1 MSNVRIAIVEDEM
14 VIAETIASSLRK
26 LGYEIAGIAA
36 SYDNAISLIERE
48 KPDLLLLDIRLR
60 GYKDGIDLG
69 WYIKQNFD
77 IPFIFLTANSDPAT
91 IEKVKFLDP
100 PAFLVKPFNSS
111 ELYASIEICLYN
123 SSKQKGSLMQGSKEG
138 EFIINDALFIKE
150 GQSYHKVPFDDILFL
165 EKDHVYLH
173 LQATGKVYTVRATVE
188 EYLEKLN
195 RKKFIQVHRSYIVNI
210 DRVDAINEIYLVM
223 GDKKVPIARNF
234 RSELLSNL
242 KLG

>member
-1 MSNVRIAIVEDEM
+1 MSTIRIGIVEDEM
-14 VIAETIASSLRK
+14 IIAETISSSLQK
-26 LGYEIAGIAA
+26 LGYEVAFIAA
-36 SYDNAISLIERE
+36 GYDTAISLIEKE
-48 KPDLLLLDIRLR
+48 KPDLLVLDIRLR

-69 WYIKQNFD
+69 WYIKQNYD
-77 IPFIFLTANSDPAT
+77 TPFIFLTANSDPAT

-111 ELYASIEICLYN
+111 ELYAAIEICLYN
-123 SSKQKGSLMQGSKEG
+123 SSKQKGFIKQGVKPE
-138 EFIINDALFIKE
+138 ELIINDALFIKE
-150 GQSYHKVPFDDILFL
+150 GPLYYKVPFKEILYL

-173 LQATGKVYTVRATVE
+173 IQTNDKVYTVRATIE

-195 RKKFIQVHRSYIVNI
+195 HKKFIQVHRSYIVNI
-210 DRVDAINEIYLVM
+210 DRVDAINEIHLIM
-223 GDKKVPIARNF
+223 GDKKVPIAKNF